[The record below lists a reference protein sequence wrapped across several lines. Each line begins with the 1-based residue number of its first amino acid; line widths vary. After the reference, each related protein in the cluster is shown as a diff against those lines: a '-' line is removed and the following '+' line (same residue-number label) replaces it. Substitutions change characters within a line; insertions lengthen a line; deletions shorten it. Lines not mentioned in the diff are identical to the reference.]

1 MDGFGSTYNPN
12 RMEAFSHTEIKE
24 SFSESILDIEKRHK
38 KRPLIVATTA
48 RPDRATITAKH
59 LGVIAEQQP
68 VLLIFGTGWGFA
80 DEVLETADYI
90 VEPIEGVGEFNH
102 LSVRSAVA
110 ILLDRIT
117 EI

>member
-1 MDGFGSTYNPN
+1 M
-12 RMEAFSHTEIKE
+12 
-24 SFSESILDIEKRHK
+24 
-38 KRPLIVATTA
+38 ATTA
-48 RPDRATITAKH
+48 KANKATITARQ
-59 LGVIAEQQP
+59 LGVQAEQQP